1 VSPTPEVIRLSRG
14 AGTLSP
20 GSVAATA
27 VTGTLMDEYI
37 DELLDERAP
46 LREPLSDEPDEEGFE
61 L

>member
-1 VSPTPEVIRLSRG
+1 MRRRHIPARIRCSHCGTG
-14 AGTLSP
+14 A
-20 GSVAATA
+20 
-27 VTGTLMDEYI
+27 LMDEYI